1 MIIKF
6 HSLDLHN
13 FKIHRDLHIDF
24 GQITRISG
32 DNAQGKTS
40 ILEGI
45 AWIPFGTDLLG
56 GSKYDPS
63 PANYSFDHVK
73 AELIL
78 EVDGVPVKLGR
89 AIEKGKT
96 AYYVNDVPRKA
107 GEFDEVVGQLFN
119 KDLFLSLFNPSY
131 FFTLHWEEQRKMLLQ
146 YVTSPVNKEV
156 FAEMSRTS
164 LEQKQADIPLNPQAV
179 KLAELVKKH
188 SLDDLVKIHS
198 KNKTDM
204 DKAYIAAQS
213 RTKTLQDQLAGMPAE
228 VVDPETQAKADALME
243 QIRTIEKVTD
253 SAQDNNHRIKVLE
266 SLITKL
272 KADIKASKERF
283 PQLKDEP
290 IQDTCRT
297 CKQPLNEG
305 AVEAVKADKDRR
317 IQEYRDKHQSLI
329 DECRKLE
336 QELAGLEYTDV
347 TEKLQEVR
355 ELWSQRESIIEA
367 IEAYQRRDG
376 LANQIDAAKADEE
389 AKLASRNESIFILD
403 AIKAFRAKEA
413 ELMAAKVKGMFEKL
427 SIRLFEEQKNGEL
440 KNTFE
445 IELDGKPYRKLSLSE
460 GIRAGLEVRD
470 VLSQQ
475 SEIIMPCFVDN
486 SESITRFKQPNGQL
500 IISRVVSG
508 QELKIEADGEKE

>member
-13 FKIHRDLHIDF
+13 FKIHRDLHTDF

-78 EVDGVPVKLGR
+78 EADGVPVKLGR

-164 LEQKQADIPLNPQAV
+164 LEQKQADIPLNPQAA

-213 RTKTLQDQLAGMPAE
+213 RTKTLQDQLVAVPI
-228 VVDPETQAKADALME
+228 DPEAQAKADALMV
-243 QIRTIEKVTD
+243 QIKAVEKITD
-253 SAQDNNHRIKVLE
+253 SAAENNRRINTLQAR
-266 SLITKL
+266 IAKL
-272 KADIKASKERF
+272 KEDIRASKDRF

-297 CKQPLNEG
+297 CKQPLTEE

-317 IQEYRDKHQSLI
+317 VQEYRDKHQSLV

-336 QELAGLEYTDV
+336 QELSELEYIDV
-347 TEKLQEVR
+347 TEKMQEER
-355 ELWSQRESIIEA
+355 DLCAQRDLIIETIRA
-367 IEAYQRRDG
+367 HQRSDDV
-376 LANQIDAAKADEE
+376 AKQIDAAKADEE

-508 QELKIEADGEKE
+508 QELKIETEDVSQ